1 MENIILNFKK
11 SLLGQYTKHLTQ
23 LMPKKVILALFLMV
37 GISLVEGV
45 SLLLLIPLL
54 QLVGLDVGQGSLG
67 QIAGYNF
74 CFFRYFRIAT
84 EFVFGFGNICCGY
97 QF

>member
-1 MENIILNFKK
+1 
-11 SLLGQYTKHLTQ
+11 
-23 LMPKKVILALFLMV
+23 MPKKVILALFLMV
-37 GISLVEGV
+37 GISLIEGV
-45 SLLLLIPLL
+45 SLVLLIPLL

-67 QIAGYNF
+67 QIAGDSF

-84 EFVFGFGNICCGY
+84 KFVNGFGNIRGGD